1 MHSQRGENISVSLY
15 QQSKI
20 ITQLVWCLV
29 RERLGWFEAP
39 QGLASVRR
47 NPLML
52 QSEMMQSSTWC
63 RSASVQTSRG
73 RLNKQWPNQININ
86 AFPCKVKTNGPEE
99 HFHSDAKHWYCGEES
114 PAIKSSENAPIQRKT
129 MVEWVTVRWQTQHWP
144 KKGSKDSECCYWV
157 LWTDMKSIW
166 KSSEIFPLIS
176 VEAHSKARRQHEKNY
191 WIQTVWTLVCPR
203 RTDKRSFDPK
213 QKLNKGSKCTM
224 IKEVTTLGR
233 F

>member
-15 QQSKI
+15 QQSEI

-29 RERLGWFEAP
+29 RERWGWFEAP

-73 RLNKQWPNQININ
+73 RLNKQWPNQTNID

-114 PAIKSSENAPIQRKT
+114 PAIKNAPIPRKT
-129 MVEWVTVRWQTQHWP
+129 MVEWVTVKWQTQHWP
-144 KKGSKDSECCYWV
+144 KKGSKDSEWCYWV

-176 VEAHSKARRQHEKNY
+176 VEPHSKARRQHKKNY
-191 WIQTVWTLVCPR
+191 WIQTVWTPVCPR

-224 IKEVTTLGR
+224 IKEVTTLGG